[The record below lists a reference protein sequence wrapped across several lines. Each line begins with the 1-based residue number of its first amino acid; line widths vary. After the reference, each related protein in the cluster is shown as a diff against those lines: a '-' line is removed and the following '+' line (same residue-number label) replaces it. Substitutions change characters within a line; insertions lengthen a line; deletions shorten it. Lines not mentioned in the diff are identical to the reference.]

1 VALIEVEGLTK
12 HFSPHRLFSRGPVR
26 TVRAVDDVS
35 FSIAKGRTFGLVGES
50 GCGKSTL
57 ARLLL
62 GLIQPTGGAIR
73 FDGRSIVGL
82 RGRDLAAVRR
92 QAQII
97 FQDPYSS
104 LNPSFSVRTILWE
117 AMRQTPGGSRSP
129 RSAYLDLLNLVG
141 LPGAVLER
149 YPHELSGGQRQRV
162 SIARALSVHPIF
174 IVADEP
180 VSALDVSL
188 QSQIMNLL
196 IRIQTEL
203 SLTYLVISH
212 DLNVI
217 RYICDDVAVMYLG
230 KIVEQAETPVLFAAP
245 RHPYTKGLM
254 AAIPRPGW
262 SVSGQR
268 PLQGDLPD
276 PFSPPSGCRFH
287 PRCQWATEICRRVQ
301 PDLRILG
308 PGHIAACH
316 HAEELAAADTVAAG
330 VEWQTIPG

>member
-1 VALIEVEGLTK
+1 VTLIEVEDLTK
-12 HFSPHRLFSRGPVR
+12 HFSPQRLLSRGPR
-26 TVRAVDDVS
+26 RSVRAVDGVS
-35 FSIAKGRTFGLVGES
+35 FGIVKGRTFGLVGES

-62 GLIQPTGGAIR
+62 GLIQPSGGAIR

-82 RGRDLAAVRR
+82 HGKDLAAVRR
-92 QAQII
+92 QVQII

-104 LNPSFSVRTILWE
+104 LNPSFSVRTIIWE
-117 AMRQTPGGSRSP
+117 AMRHTPGGSRSP
-129 RSAYLDLLNLVG
+129 RSAYQELLDLVG
-141 LPGAVLER
+141 LPGTVLER

-162 SIARALSVHPIF
+162 SIARALSVRPTF

-196 IRIQTEL
+196 IRIQAEL

-230 KIVEQAETPVLFAAP
+230 KIVEQAEAPALFAAP

-276 PFSPPSGCRFH
+276 PFLPPSGCRFH
-287 PRCQWATEICRRVQ
+287 PRCPWATEICRRIQ
-301 PDLRILG
+301 PALRILG
-308 PGHIAACH
+308 PGHVAACH
-316 HAEELAAADTVAAG
+316 RAEEIAEGAGAASG
-330 VEWQTIPG
+330 VEQQMTS